1 MRKYITIPDIRS
13 YPCYNNMNAVRL
25 YIHVSMGMDVATRTY
40 AHSWRQLASELSMP
54 LQQLRTALKQLERD
68 GLVTTHNATQEVT
81 YGLTR
86 KSTHNVTQ
94 IYILS
99 VSDLDEATNE
109 ATNSP
114 TNSPTNSQTNSP
126 ANSDK
131 NNINSLN
138 SSRLTHTNA
147 REVLEKSEEII
158 MREFGLEADAAAKA
172 VEAFLSRQAIKKKTW
187 ENEGDCLAHMIS
199 WCEKRLVSQP
209 KAKTVRRNSKAD
221 DSQARAEEYQ
231 RTQEEAAAKTQ
242 QEKDWETVVDHWRWY
257 NDRLKSGNKEEAEKF
272 LQYYNQ
278 VREEYNKKY
287 PKKEAG

>member
-1 MRKYITIPDIRS
+1 MRKYVTIPDIRS
-13 YPCYNNMNAVRL
+13 YPSYTCANAVRL
-25 YIHVSMGMDVATRTY
+25 YLHCSMGMDLGTRNY
-40 AHSWRQLASELSMP
+40 CHSLRQLASELGMSF
-54 LQQLRTALKQLERD
+54 QQLRTALRQLERD
-68 GLVTTHNATQEVT
+68 GLVATQQVTQEVT

-86 KSTHNVTQ
+86 KVTHNVTQ
-94 IYILS
+94 ILIMS
-99 VSDLDEATNE
+99 VSELDEASNE
-109 ATNSP
+109 ASNTASNTP
-114 TNSPTNSQTNSP
+114 TNS
-126 ANSDK
+126 D
-131 NNINSLN
+131 NNNNNTLN

-158 MREFGLEADAAAKA
+158 MREFGIKADAAAKA

-187 ENEGDCLAHMIS
+187 ENEGDCLAHLIS

-209 KAKTVRRNSKAD
+209 KANTVRRNSKAD

-257 NDRLKSGNKEEAEKF
+257 NDRLKNGSKEEAEKF

-278 VREEYNKKY
+278 VREDYNKKY
-287 PKKEAG
+287 PKKEA

>member
-1 MRKYITIPDIRS
+1 MRKYVTIPDIRS
-13 YPCYNNMNAVRL
+13 YPSYMCANAVRL
-25 YIHVSMGMDVATRTY
+25 YVHCSMGMDLGTRNY
-40 AHSWRQLASELSMP
+40 CHSLRQLTSELGMP
-54 LQQLRTALKQLERD
+54 FQQLRTALRQLERD
-68 GLVTTHNATQEVT
+68 GLVATQQVTQEVT

-86 KSTHNVTQ
+86 KVTHNVTQ
-94 IYILS
+94 IHIMS
-99 VSDLDEATNE
+99 VSELDEASNE
-109 ATNSP
+109 ASNTASNTAGNTATNTP
-114 TNSPTNSQTNSP
+114 TNS
-126 ANSDK
+126 D
-131 NNINSLN
+131 NNNNNTLN

-147 REVLEKSEEII
+147 REILEKSEEII

-172 VEAFLSRQAIKKKTW
+172 VEAFLSRQAIKRKTW
-187 ENEGDCLAHMIS
+187 ENEGDCLAHLIS

-257 NDRLKSGNKEEAEKF
+257 NDRLKNGSKEEAEKF

-278 VREEYNKKY
+278 VREDYNKKY

>member
-1 MRKYITIPDIRS
+1 MRKYVTIPDIRS
-13 YPCYNNMNAVRL
+13 YPSYMCVNAVRL
-25 YIHVSMGMDVATRTY
+25 YVHCSMGMDLGTRNY
-40 AHSWRQLASELSMP
+40 CHSLRQLASELGMP
-54 LQQLRTALKQLERD
+54 FQQLRTALRQLERD
-68 GLVTTHNATQEVT
+68 GLVATQQVTQEVT

-86 KSTHNVTQ
+86 KVTHNVTQ
-94 IYILS
+94 IHIMS
-99 VSDLDEATNE
+99 VSELDEASNE
-109 ATNSP
+109 ASNTASNTVSNTVSNTATNS
-114 TNSPTNSQTNSP
+114 
-126 ANSDK
+126 D
-131 NNINSLN
+131 NNNNNTLN

-209 KAKTVRRNSKAD
+209 KQKTARRNSKAD
-221 DSQARAEEYQ
+221 DSQARTEEYQ

-242 QEKDWETVVDHWRWY
+242 QEKDWEYVQNCWRWY
-257 NDRLKSGNKEEAEKF
+257 NQRLKEKDQEGAAEF
-272 LQYYNQ
+272 LRYFNESK
-278 VREEYNKKY
+278 EEYNKKY